1 MTFWTKIKDEI
12 EWRLGSRSL
21 YKLEEVFTSGSPAD
35 VNYIRRPKLE
45 NILLSNLKVKG
56 RQIAVFGHSG
66 SGKTTIVQKLLS
78 EQKYSS
84 IITPCSDD
92 TTFDDLILSA
102 FDELTPYYLE
112 SVSQS
117 SSRKMLSSLQTE
129 YSIVKGSIA
138 SEQTETIGSQLKRF
152 LPIQLTPKKLSDFLG
167 VAHCCW
173 IIEDFHKLKS
183 EERKKLANCLKV
195 FVDQSV
201 KYPDMKIICIGVV
214 GSVHELLQYDT
225 NLNTRVAEIEI
236 PLLSDDENRMLV
248 ENGCNLLY
256 IKMDSKMVND
266 IISYSNRIGSVA
278 HQMCY
283 DICYKNNI
291 LNTQKHKAFLP
302 YEKFADALQSYIE
315 SQSDRLHFLYE
326 GAIKADIGWY
336 ILRTLANT
344 GWDKVSLDGIIKAV
358 NQNHKHKRFLESQ
371 VVEKLQELSL
381 PEVGIVK
388 FDQNADKYSLSS
400 PFWGAFIKMQQRLE
414 YTKSKKKQILIENQQ
429 GFDAVLHNMILQEL
443 QRIKQM

>member
-1 MTFWTKIKDEI
+1 MTFWTRLKDEI
-12 EWRLGSRSL
+12 EWRLGSRVQ
-21 YKLEEVFTSGSPAD
+21 YNLENIFTSGSPAD
-35 VNYIRRPKLE
+35 VNYVRRPKLE

-66 SGKTTIVQKLLS
+66 SGKTTIVQKVLS
-78 EQKYSS
+78 EQNRSS

-92 TTFDDLILSA
+92 TSFDDLMLSA
-102 FDELTPYYLE
+102 FDELNPYYLE
-112 SVSQS
+112 SASQS
-117 SSRKMLSSLQTE
+117 YSSKISSSLQSE
-129 YSIVKGSIA
+129 YSSVKGSIG
-138 SEQTETIGSQLKRF
+138 TEHTEATGSQFKRI

-167 VAHCCW
+167 EAHCCW
-173 IIEDFHKLKS
+173 IIEDFHKLKN
-183 EERKKLANCLKV
+183 EDRKKLANCLKV
-195 FVDQSV
+195 FVDQSIN
-201 KYPDMKIICIGVV
+201 YPDMKIICIGVI

-248 ENGCNLLY
+248 ENGCDLLN
-256 IKMDSKMVND
+256 IKMDGKMVND

-291 LNTQKHKAFLP
+291 LNTQKHRTNLP

-344 GWDKVSLDGIIKAV
+344 GWDKVSLEGILKAV
-358 NQNHKHKRFLESQ
+358 NQNHKHKHFSRFQ

-388 FDQNADKYSLSS
+388 FDSNANKYSLSS

-414 YTKSKKKQILIENQQ
+414 YTKSKKKQTLIENQQ
-429 GFDAVLHNMILQEL
+429 GIEAILHNMILQEL